1 MFIMFGLLTD
11 LIVSA
16 NSLPCCSDMKYKF
29 KEHGIKHPFNC
40 NWKYTSFESVVLCTY
55 THTLLIKV

>member
-11 LIVSA
+11 LIERA
-16 NSLPCCSDMKYKF
+16 DSLPCASDMRCRF

-40 NWKYTSFESVVLCTY
+40 NWKYTSFESLVLYTFTY
-55 THTLLIKV
+55 TLLIKV